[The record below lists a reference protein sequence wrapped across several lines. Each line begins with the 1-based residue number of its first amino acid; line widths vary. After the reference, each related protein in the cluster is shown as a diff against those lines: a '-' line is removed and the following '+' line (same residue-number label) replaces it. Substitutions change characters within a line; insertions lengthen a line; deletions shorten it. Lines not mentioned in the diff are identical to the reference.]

1 MSKRNMGLDL
11 LKVMACIGVV
21 SLHTTIGGFKATE
34 SWNISAYLYYLGT
47 YSIPIFFL
55 INGYFL
61 LNKKNLSYSYI
72 FNKLKW
78 ITFSVFFWNIT
89 IWILKR
95 DFTSNPFKAIIGS
108 LVQRGY
114 FSQFWFFGTLI
125 IIYLTLPFIKQ
136 FLINS
141 RRYRNILLFMALIG
155 IVFQVSNIL
164 FQQAMQVHVI
174 QSFRLWT
181 WYFYYITGGF
191 IGSINF
197 KEVEKLNNI
206 RVKVGVLLAVVLSPM
221 YFFFVAKHI
230 HHNLYAEFFYDDI
243 FVKIISIGIFLV
255 LLNAKIPE
263 RYMPFLMYSSSL
275 TMGVFIVH
283 TYVMKVVEK
292 FISFGFD
299 FSYVIFFI
307 ATVLISFGISA
318 VLDRIPMIRRMIRL

>member
-1 MSKRNMGLDL
+1 MGLDL

-21 SLHTTIGGFKATE
+21 SLHTTISGFKATE

-55 INGYFL
+55 INGCFL

-78 ITFSVFFWNIT
+78 MTFSVFFWNIT

-125 IIYLTLPFIKQ
+125 IIYLTLPLIKQ
-136 FLINS
+136 FLTDS
-141 RRYRNILLFMALIG
+141 RRYINILLFLTLIG

-181 WYFYYITGGF
+181 WYFYYIMGGF

-197 KEVEKLNNI
+197 KEVDKLTNI

-221 YFFFVAKHI
+221 YFFFVAKYI
-230 HHNLYAEFFYDDI
+230 HHNLYAEFFYDDV

-263 RYMPFLMYSSSL
+263 RYIPFLMYSSAL

-283 TYVMKVVEK
+283 TYVMKVVGK

-299 FSYVIFFI
+299 FSYVVFFI
-307 ATVLISFGISA
+307 ATLLISFGISA